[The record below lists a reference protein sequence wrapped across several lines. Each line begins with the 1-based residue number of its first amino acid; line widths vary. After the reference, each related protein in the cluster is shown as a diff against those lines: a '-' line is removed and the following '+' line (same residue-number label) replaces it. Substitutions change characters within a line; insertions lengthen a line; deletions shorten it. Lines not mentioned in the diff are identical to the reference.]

1 MRLKD
6 SAPLLTII
14 YAYVATIK
22 IRIQNISIIPESLL
36 MHLCRQFTPPTG
48 NQCLTL
54 ITMDYFASSRSSCG
68 RNHSVHVEGETS
80 FA

>member
-48 NQCLTL
+48 NQCLTHHHGL
-54 ITMDYFASSRSSCG
+54 LCLFWIFMWTES
-68 RNHSVHVEGETS
+68 
-80 FA
+80 